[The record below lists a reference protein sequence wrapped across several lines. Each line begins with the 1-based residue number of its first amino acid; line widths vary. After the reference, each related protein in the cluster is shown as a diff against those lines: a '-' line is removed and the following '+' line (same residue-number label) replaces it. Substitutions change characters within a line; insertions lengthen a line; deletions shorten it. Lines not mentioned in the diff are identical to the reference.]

1 MFETGRNSV
10 PLLNG
15 NQENKG
21 KTMIEFKAIEFPSD
35 VWKRLVKAG
44 ATPLAAMVSES
55 EGRVLRLILSDDPM
69 QSKKCV
75 ERHLSVSAWNDSQ
88 PSRPTFREVS
98 EAVQATGLDVDTAEF
113 FGGVT
118 GGVVHLF
125 AKR

>member
-1 MFETGRNSV
+1 
-10 PLLNG
+10 
-15 NQENKG
+15 
-21 KTMIEFKAIEFPSD
+21 MIEFKAIEFPEE
-35 VWKRLVKAG
+35 VRKRLVKAG

-88 PSRPTFREVS
+88 PSMPTFSEVS
-98 EAVQATGLDVDTAEF
+98 EAVRATGLDADTAEF

-125 AKR
+125 AKT